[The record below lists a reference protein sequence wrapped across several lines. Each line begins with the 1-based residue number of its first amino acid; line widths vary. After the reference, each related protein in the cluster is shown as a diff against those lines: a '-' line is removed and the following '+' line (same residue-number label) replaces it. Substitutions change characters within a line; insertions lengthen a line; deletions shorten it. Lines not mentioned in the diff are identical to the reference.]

1 MISYLYFNN
10 KYVFKNKSMIK
21 YSIKNIAYV
30 YNCAYK
36 NKNTDSTSCLPCDLQ
51 MNEWGYS

>member
-36 NKNTDSTSCLPCDLQ
+36 NKNTDQ
-51 MNEWGYS
+51 